1 MARPCR
7 PRGPAGGAPTLSICG
22 AEPTHESRSPAI
34 WRCRV
39 EEQDWAEVVA
49 AATRAPSIHNT
60 QPWLFVAR
68 GDTLELHLD
77 RERALPVLDPS
88 GRQQIISCGV
98 AVELAIVALRGAG
111 HEAHADLLPDPAD
124 PDHLAT
130 VQVGSACEPSADDRA
145 LVAAI
150 NDRHT
155 VRAPFQAKA
164 VPEEL
169 LTRLREEA
177 EALDVWLKPITESEE
192 EGATV
197 FLSSRAE

>member
-1 MARPCR
+1 M
-7 PRGPAGGAPTLSICG
+7 
-22 AEPTHESRSPAI
+22 
-34 WRCRV
+34 

-68 GDTLELHLD
+68 AESLELHLD

-98 AVELAIVALRGAG
+98 AVELALVALRGAG

-130 VQVGSACEPSADDRA
+130 VRVGARREPSAGDRA
-145 LVAAI
+145 LVRAI
-150 NDRHT
+150 DDRHT

-169 LTRLREEA
+169 VRAASMIGPESYVAERIAAFRAAGVTTLNVQPLDGSPEGRLR
-177 EALDVWLKPITESEE
+177 
-192 EGATV
+192 TV
-197 FLSSRAE
+197 ETMKKLAG